1 MITQRTSPRTTYL
14 LIGWLAFV
22 LIACNLGT
30 SPGTPPP
37 TLVPRASATP
47 APTLGYSAEGNP
59 INSDGSFAPGSV
71 NTPVSSIDQELQN
84 LMNQVT
90 TDRLLAHV
98 RALQNTYT
106 RHVNSTQ
113 FTNGRGIGAARQYIR
128 EQFEFISE
136 SSQGRFQVQEQE
148 FQVTYNGITTN
159 QYNVYGILGGTQ
171 SGASTIVVG
180 AHYDSVG
187 DPQLIDETAYAPG
200 ANDNGTGVAG
210 LIELAR
216 IMSQRQYR
224 STIIFV
230 AFSAEEIG
238 RRGSKAFA
246 QQLQQLD
253 VDLVGMINLDSIG
266 NANDRRGN
274 VNMDDLRVFSDSSA
288 SSSSRH
294 MARTMEFLSFAHNA
308 SMEMIV
314 EDAADRENRFG
325 DHFSFSEVGYPAIRF
340 INTLE
345 EKANADPSDTLEFV
359 EPEYLKNAT
368 QSILLMITTLADGP
382 LPPPNVTLRQGN
394 NDNQILR
401 WEPMPD
407 ATRYVVALR
416 PPGSLRYEQH
426 FEVNDPFVSWS
437 GFNNY
442 AGVAVAS
449 VGPGGLIGRLS
460 EEYTINPQ

>member
-1 MITQRTSPRTTYL
+1 MRTQRTSPRTTYL

-30 SPGTPPP
+30 APGTAPP

-47 APTLGYSAEGNP
+47 APTLGYNP
-59 INSDGSFAPGSV
+59 GSGQVNPDGSFAPGNAS
-71 NTPVSSIDQELQN
+71 TPVASIDQELQN

-90 TDRLLAHV
+90 TDRLMAHV
-98 RALQNTYT
+98 RELQNFYT
-106 RHVNSTQ
+106 RHVNSSKSSD
-113 FTNGRGIGAARQYIR
+113 GRGIGAARAYIR
-128 EQFEFISE
+128 QQFEFISE

-148 FQVTYNGITTN
+148 FQITYNDVTSN

-187 DPQLIDETAYAPG
+187 DPQLIDPAAYAPG

-230 AFSAEEIG
+230 AFSAEEVG
-238 RRGSKAFA
+238 RRGSRAFA
-246 QQLQQLD
+246 RQLQELD

-274 VNMDDLRVFSDSSA
+274 VNMNDLRVFSDDSA
-288 SSSSRH
+288 GSSSRH

-345 EKANADPSDTLEFV
+345 EKGNADPTDTLDAV
-359 EPEYLKNAT
+359 EPEYLKRAT
-368 QSILLMITTLADGP
+368 ESILLMITTLADGP
-382 LPPPNVTLRQGN
+382 LPPPNITLRQSENGN
-394 NDNQILR
+394 STLR
-401 WEPMPD
+401 WEPVPD
-407 ATRYVVALR
+407 AVRYVVALR
-416 PPGSLRYEQH
+416 PPGSLRYEQQ
-426 FEVNDPFVSWS
+426 FEVNDPFVNWS
-437 GFNNY
+437 GFGSY

-449 VGPGGLIGRLS
+449 VSTSGLVGRLS
-460 EEYTINPQ
+460 DEYTINRQ